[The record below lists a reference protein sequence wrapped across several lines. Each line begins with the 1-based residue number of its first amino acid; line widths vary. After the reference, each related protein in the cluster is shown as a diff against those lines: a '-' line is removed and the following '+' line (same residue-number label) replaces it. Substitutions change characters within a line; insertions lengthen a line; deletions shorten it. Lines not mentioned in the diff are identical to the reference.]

1 MAAVGSAAVPFYC
14 YMPDREPVFLVNP
27 YSEPVFV
34 KIQGRASFLNAP
46 PLREFFQ
53 QMVEQGKRGFV
64 VDFEACT
71 GMDSTFMGILAGA
84 GISLM
89 KTRPPGQMV
98 LTRLGPRNLDLV
110 RNLGLDRLMTVDSGE
125 TSASPERATEAL
137 KGEGMPATESAKARL
152 LLEAHENLVKVD
164 AANEAKFQDVIAF
177 LRNQAES

>member
-1 MAAVGSAAVPFYC
+1 MAPPFGVVSLF
-14 YMPDREPVFLVNP
+14 YMPDREAAFLVNP

-46 PLREFFQ
+46 PLGEFFQ
-53 QMVEQGKRGFV
+53 QMIGQGKREFV
-64 VDFEACT
+64 IDFEACS

-89 KTRPPGQMV
+89 KSQPRGRMV
-98 LTRLGPRNLDLV
+98 LTRLSPRNLDLV
-110 RNLGLDRLMTVDSGE
+110 NNLGLDRLMTIDDGKHSAAPGE
-125 TSASPERATEAL
+125 ASEAL
-137 KGEGMPATESAKARL
+137 ETRDLPESEAEKARIVL
-152 LLEAHENLVKVD
+152 DAHENLIKVD